1 MKTMLVT
8 ASLSAVATLGSGE
21 VESVCLEVPKKLAG
35 MTVAEL
41 TRPGEIV
48 VGALVRRG
56 QAVIPSAETKLEIGD
71 QLHITAMVPALSKL
85 EKLIAH

>member
-8 ASLSAVATLGSGE
+8 APLSAVATLGSGE
-21 VESVCLEVPKKLAG
+21 VESVCLEVPKTLAG
-35 MTVAEL
+35 RPVADL
-41 TRPGEIV
+41 AIPGEIA

-56 QAVIPSAETKLEIGD
+56 QAVIPLPETTLEAGD
-71 QLHITAMVPALSKL
+71 QLQITALVSALAKI